1 MGNGRLKSKTAI
13 PYAPY
18 PIPYLMLAILQI
30 ILAIAI
36 IALILLQERSSG
48 MSGLFGGGE
57 GGFYQARRGMEK
69 MIFSATIILAV
80 LFVGLAV
87 WQLFV

>member
-1 MGNGRLKSKTAI
+1 
-13 PYAPY
+13 
-18 PIPYLMLAILQI
+18 MLAVVQI

-69 MIFSATIILAV
+69 IIFIATIVLAIL
-80 LFVGLAV
+80 FIGLAV
-87 WQLFV
+87 WQLFI